1 MKVTEL
7 VQFVHSHEHLANVEA
22 GVLLLQYT
30 GVVEECAKV
39 TTGDVFHCEIDV
51 MWVLECVEKSY

>member
-39 TTGDVFHCEIDV
+39 TTGDVFHGEVNKLRI
-51 MWVLECVEKSY
+51 LEGVEKSY